1 LSQVRTNVQERF
13 CSAIQYLLCAYQL
26 RLLGLELYRV
36 VESEGRIHLKEL
48 DDPRDLA
55 PYSTLMVVIPYERQG
70 RSVELHAKYHLT
82 EDQNLVE
89 DFFGV
94 MCSDIYPGEDPAQ
107 LEALSIPVNLR
118 SSTIGVFSE
127 LVRQLAGG
135 PIPQKIGANQP

>member
-1 LSQVRTNVQERF
+1 
-13 CSAIQYLLCAYQL
+13 
-26 RLLGLELYRV
+26 
-36 VESEGRIHLKEL
+36 
-48 DDPRDLA
+48 
-55 PYSTLMVVIPYERQG
+55 MVVIPYERQG

-135 PIPQKIGANQP
+135 PIPQEIGANQP